1 MVVSSD
7 ASRMPPHLDRSLIK
21 ALPPFG
27 AMDETELDDVIAHAT
42 SQRIPQ
48 GEAVFRQGEIAHS
61 FFVLL
66 HGRLKVF
73 KVTPDGGQ
81 IVVRFVNPGDLYGIA
96 QALRR
101 SDYPA
106 TALALVDSVTLVWP
120 NAVWDELVSAHP
132 AFAGNVM
139 QTMGQRL
146 DEAHTRLREL
156 SKEAVAVR
164 VAHTLLR
171 LVAQS
176 GREAQDG
183 VVFDFPLTQ
192 QDIAEASGTTLHS
205 VSRVFS
211 TWESR
216 GLVSVGRRRIVVRDV
231 NGLADVAR
239 QGSGKA

>member
-1 MVVSSD
+1 
-7 ASRMPPHLDRSLIK
+7 MPPQLDRSLIN
-21 ALPPFG
+21 ALPTFS
-27 AMDETELDDVIAHAT
+27 AMGESDLDDVIAHAT

-48 GEAVFRQGEIAHS
+48 GEAVFRQGEIAKS

-66 HGRLKVF
+66 HGRLKVV
-73 KVTPDGGQ
+73 KVAPDGSQ
-81 IVVRFVNPGDLYGIA
+81 FVVRFVNPGDLYGIA
-96 QALRR
+96 KALRR
-101 SDYPA
+101 PDYPA

-120 NAVWDELVSAHP
+120 NAVWDELVAANP

-146 DEAHTRLREL
+146 DEVHTRLKEL
-156 SKEAVAVR
+156 STEEVASR

-171 LVAQS
+171 LVTQS
-176 GREAQDG
+176 GREAKEG

-211 TWESR
+211 TWEKA
-216 GLVSVGRRRIVVRDV
+216 GLVSTGRRKIVVHDV
-231 NGLADVAR
+231 KGLAALA
-239 QGSGKA
+239 GAG